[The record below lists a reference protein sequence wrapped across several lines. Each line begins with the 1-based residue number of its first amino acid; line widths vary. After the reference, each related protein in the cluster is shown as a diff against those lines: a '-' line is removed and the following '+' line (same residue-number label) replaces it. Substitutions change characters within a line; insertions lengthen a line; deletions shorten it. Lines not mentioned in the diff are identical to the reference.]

1 MKRTVELRNH
11 LRELRNFRLRLVISA
26 GFVLVLLLLLFMRFY
41 YLQVMQREHY
51 HTLAEA
57 NRISI
62 APIVPNRGLI
72 FDRNGEVLAHNYSA
86 YTLEIVP
93 SKVDNLESLINEL
106 STVIEIAPRDRKRFK
121 KLMEESKRF
130 ESLPIRTRLSDV
142 EVARFAANRYR
153 FPGVEIKARLF
164 RQYPKG
170 ESASHVVG
178 YIGRI
183 NDKDLEQLEAN
194 GDLANYRGSQ
204 SMGKIGIEQSYE
216 KELHGITGFEEMET
230 DAAGRVIRVMSRTP
244 PISGNNLM
252 LSLDAKLQEVAEKAF
267 GDRRGALVAI
277 EPSSGDV
284 LAFVSKPGF
293 DPNLFVDG
301 IDSENWDLLNNSIDR
316 PLNNRAL
323 RGMYPPGSTF
333 KPFMA
338 LAGLELKK
346 RWPQQSINDSGHFS
360 LPGSTHRFRDW
371 KAGGHGTVDLHKSL
385 VVSCDTYYYGL
396 ANDLGIDNIF
406 SFAGQFGLGKKTGI
420 DIEGEV
426 AGLLPSQDWK
436 MKRHKQ
442 KWYAG
447 DTISVGIGQGYNLA
461 TPLQLAFATAIL
473 AGNGTA
479 YRPHLVKK
487 VLDNNN
493 EVLREIVTQPLYTL
507 NLNAANLATVRNALI
522 DVTRP
527 GGTAAAAGAG
537 AAYTFAGKT
546 GTSQVV
552 GMKQGEKYVENKIQ
566 ERHRDHALF
575 VAYAPAESP
584 KIALS
589 VLVENGGHGGSTA
602 APIARLVMDYFL
614 LGKLPDESA
623 AKTVEQSGDEEEEMP
638 TELDVHD

>member
-1 MKRTVELRNH
+1 MNRTVELRNH
-11 LRELRNFRLRLVISA
+11 LRELRNFRLRLIISA
-26 GFVLVLLLLLFMRFY
+26 GFVLVLLLLLLMRFY
-41 YLQVMQREHY
+41 YLQVIQREHY

-72 FDRNGEVLAHNYSA
+72 FDRNGKVLAHNYSA

-194 GDLANYRGSQ
+194 EDLANYRGSQ

-230 DAAGRVIRVMSRTP
+230 DAAGRVIRIISRTP

-346 RWPQQSINDSGHFS
+346 RWPQQAISDAGYFS

-371 KAGGHGTVDLHKSL
+371 KAGGHGIVDLHKSL

-406 SFAGQFGLGKKTGI
+406 SFATQFGLGKKTGI

-426 AGLLPSQDWK
+426 AGLLPSQEWK

-493 EVLREIVTQPLYTL
+493 EVVREIVTQPLYTL

-552 GMKQGEKYVENKIQ
+552 GMKQGEKYIESKIQ

-614 LGKLPDESA
+614 LGKLPEESA
-623 AKTVEQSGDEEEEMP
+623 AKIVEQSGDEEEEMP
-638 TELDVHD
+638 ELDVHD

>member
-1 MKRTVELRNH
+1 MNRTVELRNH
-11 LRELRNFRLRLVISA
+11 LRELRNFRLRLIISA
-26 GFVLVLLLLLFMRFY
+26 GFVLVLLLLLLMRFY
-41 YLQVMQREHY
+41 YLQVIQREHY

-194 GDLANYRGSQ
+194 EDLANYRGSQ

-230 DAAGRVIRVMSRTP
+230 DAAGRVIRIISRTP
-244 PISGNNLM
+244 PISGKNLM

-346 RWPQQSINDSGHFS
+346 RWPQQAISDAGYFS

-371 KAGGHGTVDLHKSL
+371 KAGGHGIVDLHKSL

-406 SFAGQFGLGKKTGI
+406 SFATQFGLGKKTGI

-426 AGLLPSQDWK
+426 AGLLPSQEWK

-493 EVLREIVTQPLYTL
+493 EVVREIVTQPLYTL

-552 GMKQGEKYVENKIQ
+552 GMKQGEKYIESKIQ

-614 LGKLPDESA
+614 LGKLPEESA
-623 AKTVEQSGDEEEEMP
+623 AKIVEQSGDEEEEMP
-638 TELDVHD
+638 ELDVHD